1 MTDTE
6 VSANVE
12 IDLNHGEGEAWVDY
26 STKEK

>member
-6 VSANVE
+6 VSAKVE
-12 IDLNHGEGEAWVDY
+12 VDLNGEGEAWVDY